1 MYSSPRPQC
10 VITPMRLLCVPDDT
24 KIADSNP
31 SIPPSRSC
39 SALTLGSSPYTSS
52 PTGAFAIAA
61 RIPADGCVTV
71 SLRKSMIRSM
81 SDLRIEAHLHL
92 LGRAQY
98 RAGLVLGLL
107 PFALGNRIGD
117 DAGS

>member
-1 MYSSPRPQC
+1 
-10 VITPMRLLCVPDDT
+10 
-24 KIADSNP
+24 
-31 SIPPSRSC
+31 RSC

-52 PTGAFAIAA
+52 PTLAFAIAA

-107 PFALGNRIGD
+107 PFALGDRIGD
-117 DAGS
+117 DAGGRLHVQHPILDDAGANSDREVHVPLKAQVTA